1 MPQSVS
7 TNLFDVEGEL
17 ARLASGT
24 MRADEMLQASRRIMA
39 VADGSHW
46 SQAAAF
52 HGKGLYAQ
60 GRIADA
66 LAMFEQAWQGAD
78 QLDDPIAGA
87 LVAGMGG
94 GCCATLYDYAK
105 AEQWCVRE
113 LNRSRSRLVA
123 NHRFGLIHLLASARM
138 SQGDVKGAREL
149 MSEFEGGASNHFL
162 LAFHEGDWERA
173 VVLRRMELE
182 AERAAGRLEGVG
194 NCASLL
200 GRFARCGNQRIEA
213 EAYLNEGLAASVAWP
228 DVNRELFIRIEL
240 AIFNADLG
248 RLTQALKHL
257 PRCREIVDDG
267 QDWRGHRGA
276 VAYTSSIIA
285 AAECIAKVKGTEQL
299 WAIPSER
306 TRPIKLPDKVA
317 EGFSAAIEI
326 FRRYHAPWEEASV
339 LAYWSR
345 VLLASGHHRE
355 SVEKFNLG
363 FAIFDSL
370 EAPPL
375 LTDRVQAEI
384 FRFVAL
390 SNRPTSASPQLSLG
404 SNLFRKEGDFWTV
417 SFEGSV
423 FRLRDTMGMHYISRL
438 VANPEMEFSAQEL
451 VAGAHRANH
460 RHLGK
465 RNHQLSMSNG
475 RAESNLEVNDDLARE
490 RARLMV
496 TKRIKDVITKIRLT
510 HPELARHLAT
520 SIRTGYTCAYINE
533 DERSGRWVT

>member
-1 MPQSVS
+1 
-7 TNLFDVEGEL
+7 
-17 ARLASGT
+17 
-24 MRADEMLQASRRIMA
+24 
-39 VADGSHW
+39 
-46 SQAAAF
+46 
-52 HGKGLYAQ
+52 
-60 GRIADA
+60 
-66 LAMFEQAWQGAD
+66 
-78 QLDDPIAGA
+78 
-87 LVAGMGG
+87 
-94 GCCATLYDYAK
+94 
-105 AEQWCVRE
+105 
-113 LNRSRSRLVA
+113 
-123 NHRFGLIHLLASARM
+123 
-138 SQGDVKGAREL
+138 

-248 RLTQALKHL
+248 RLTQALEHL

-267 QDWRGHRGA
+267 EDWRGHRGA

-370 EAPPL
+370 EAPPQ

-423 FRLRDTMGMHYISRL
+423 FRLRDTVGMHYVSRL
-438 VANPEMEFSAQEL
+438 VANPGTEFSAREL
-451 VAGAHRANH
+451 VASAHKANH
-460 RHLGK
+460 KHLVK
-465 RNHQLSMSNG
+465 RNSQRSIGNG

-496 TKRIKDVITKIRLT
+496 TKRIKDVIAKIRLT

-520 SIRTGYTCAYINE
+520 SIRTGYTCAY
-533 DERSGRWVT
+533 VTDHDHPQPWLV